1 MKVAAVG
8 VGFPAYLRPAD
19 TARVIVLIAARQDE
33 QELLLH
39 GCGLL
44 AADAEEARGLQL
56 AKAIYHAPILDQES
70 LGRAWSASSSQMD
83 GVILGERLMD
93 ACAVSAPCEKGQEGK
108 ER

>member
-1 MKVAAVG
+1 VKIAAVG
-8 VGFPAYLRPAD
+8 VGLSSYMRPAD

-33 QELLLH
+33 QELLPH

-70 LGRAWSASSSQMD
+70 LGRAWAASSGYGDEYYS
-83 GVILGERLMD
+83 LAFTCSR
-93 ACAVSAPCEKGQEGK
+93 
-108 ER
+108 